1 MMYLLDT
8 SAILIH
14 YRKEPGYERILAL
27 FDDPGNDAL
36 LSSVSLAEFGR
47 VLRSNGLEPAQV
59 DETLDAYLPLFAE
72 VVPVDAGVARAS
84 IHLMETVPT
93 RMPTADFLIAASAL
107 LRRACLVHRDGHF
120 RAIPGN
126 ILATLDLAP
135 PQGPQG

>member
-1 MMYLLDT
+1 M
-8 SAILIH
+8 
-14 YRKEPGYERILAL
+14 
-27 FDDPGNDAL
+27 

-93 RMPTADFLIAASAL
+93 RIPTADSLIAASAL
-107 LRRACLVHRDGHF
+107 VRRACLVHRDGHF

-126 ILATLDLAP
+126 ILATLDIAP